1 MDRVTTGGNP
11 MPFVTVMLFGLVSL
25 PLFAVAGYLVRIL
38 LNARPWK
45 ESECRDAVSAP
56 GRLRITGRA
65 AAGPEGLLVS
75 PLSGTECVW
84 WAVETVIEHE
94 TGKEERGNGTVSRGE
109 LEASGVPFLVE
120 DRSGTVGL
128 PGSVSWVAGAEPAEE
143 RREPHPARPGRT
155 LLRREHVLR
164 AGTYVTVRGTVAPD
178 REGRAAFSATALDVA
193 EHSAAPPLFRIARY
207 AALLAFLGA
216 APIFF
221 GIWADLS

>member
-1 MDRVTTGGNP
+1 

-25 PLFAVAGYLVRIL
+25 PLFAAAGYLIRML

-65 AAGPEGLLVS
+65 VAGPEGLLAS

-84 WAVETVIEHE
+84 WAVETVTEHE
-94 TGKEERGNGTVSRGE
+94 TGKEERG
-109 LEASGVPFLVE
+109 
-120 DRSGTVGL
+120 SGTVGL
-128 PGSVSWVAGAEPAEE
+128 PGSVSWVAGAESAQEH
-143 RREPHPARPGRT
+143 REPHPARPGRT

-178 REGRAAFSATALDVA
+178 REGRAAFSATALDVV
-193 EHSAAPPLFRIARY
+193 EHSVTPPLFRIARY
-207 AALLAFLGA
+207 AALLAFLGTA
-216 APIFF
+216 ITFL